1 MDSIPYV
8 ILDSS
13 VLTNGMRVMVDGVD
27 TTQFEKNPVMLYDHN
42 DWNLPLGRWENIRKE
57 NGFLLADAVFDEGD
71 TDEQVKRIIGKVSRG
86 FLKAC
91 TPGLVDLE
99 GTIDP
104 MYVLDC
110 QDGPTITSCRLR
122 EVSITPI
129 GKNFNA
135 LKLYDKQGKEIEYKE
150 NPTLLLSDFIVS
162 PKIETKMDKIYLSKL
177 NLSEKA
183 TDTEIDTAIELL
195 LSDKQKADE
204 RATNAE
210 TELNALKLSD
220 KTAKKSAFE
229 AELDVAFKD
238 GRLSEKPVGDKLT
251 PVRDSMLN
259 LFDKDPEG
267 THAMLGSIAV
277 PTKLDGLQLGDKT
290 TQREQLEK
298 MSFQDIDKAGKQLL
312 LKDSYPDLYKIKFKE
327 AYGKEPK

>member
-1 MDSIPYV
+1 
-8 ILDSS
+8 
-13 VLTNGMRVMVDGVD
+13 
-27 TTQFEKNPVMLYDHN
+27 
-42 DWNLPLGRWENIRKE
+42 
-57 NGFLLADAVFDEGD
+57 
-71 TDEQVKRIIGKVSRG
+71 
-86 FLKAC
+86 
-91 TPGLVDLE
+91 
-99 GTIDP
+99 
-104 MYVLDC
+104 
-110 QDGPTITSCRLR
+110 
-122 EVSITPI
+122 
-129 GKNFNA
+129 
-135 LKLYDKQGKEIEYKE
+135 
-150 NPTLLLSDFIVS
+150 
-162 PKIETKMDKIYLSKL
+162 MDKIYLSKL

-183 TDTEIDTAIELL
+183 TDTEIDTAIGLL